1 MQSCAVLL
9 VMLWTKTSFFSPFL
23 ECAPRYLECGMG
35 IILKDSKERRK
46 FDFEGNAVT
55 QFGGKHREDTVS
67 SEFKSRVGESQKHL
81 TGGTW
86 KLNRVVGVSDVRR
99 SQAMRGFVNKQ
110 EALEIDS
117 TPHWQLVERSYQ
129 RCNMIS
135 FFVCLWGPQQQ
146 HYGQA
151 VDGTERTDWDQSK
164 VKCTSLSKWIS
175 ILQCLR
181 KKNLFYCQ
189 QLKEILLRIGCPQ
202 SVWWFHP
209 SWDWG
214 HNIVEYHQQSSERRY
229 RVYWWFDPKQAL
241 SDCQVWACTAR
252 SAGPLSKAPRWWR
265 SKCSSQSTC
274 DILVATSIIYM
285 QSGFIMFSR
294 SPFSLELV
302 CH

>member
-67 SEFKSRVGESQKHL
+67 SGFKSRVGESQKHL

-110 EALEIDS
+110 EALAIDS
-117 TPHWQLVERSYQ
+117 TPHWQPVERSYQ

-164 VKCTSLSKWIS
+164 VKCTSLIKWIS

-181 KKNLFYCQ
+181 KKICF
-189 QLKEILLRIGCPQ
+189 
-202 SVWWFHP
+202 
-209 SWDWG
+209 
-214 HNIVEYHQQSSERRY
+214 IVNS
-229 RVYWWFDPKQAL
+229 
-241 SDCQVWACTAR
+241 
-252 SAGPLSKAPRWWR
+252 
-265 SKCSSQSTC
+265 
-274 DILVATSIIYM
+274 
-285 QSGFIMFSR
+285 
-294 SPFSLELV
+294 
-302 CH
+302 